1 MVKWLLCAAF
11 FTLHSSLFISCS
23 DDPMAKEEEDTGA
36 PALSRRSYSDDQ
48 LKIQRLGFAYNAAGN
63 VMDDSSFSTKPVVNM
78 NRLEA
83 AQENYGLIV
92 NSERRHYT
100 SMDIFSG
107 NTLQELG
114 HQETKYTIDE
124 SDVIGSGKY
133 YRDNETH
140 FKGTWHNSY
149 KAHMFIKHIMSTSTI
164 DVGMLHYL
172 IDNGENVLEE
182 EFLKAVQELVK
193 NGEAGITEAN
203 ATQFAE
209 TYGTH
214 LVVSANLG
222 GMIELQMEIN
232 RDSCVDKV
240 YTTQQ
245 VTEVILGKQ
254 VTKTGNSKVIKEL
267 STHTVQYHGQIQVKG
282 GNSEDCTKLHRTFD
296 ETKAE
301 AVKISDGDY
310 YGWATGISV
319 EPASF
324 NASFVS
330 GRFLAFYELFEDV
343 NTRKALRK
351 AYELYLKKE
360 APTQEVYEPDY
371 GVMPVKGN
379 YGQDVRVASSGS
391 NKSCIICQEY
401 VPSIRSDKPCIVAY
415 PLIRG
420 ADGKERPFLYSG
432 LFVGD
437 ESHRPGR
444 IIWEG
449 SSSVYTP
456 SDSIFAESDSTAIR
470 ELFDP
475 ETHALKNV
483 YFYWNAV
490 HPQPNP
496 TAEKNPSTYSTTVFS
511 IQPTTLAESTTFAKV
526 ASTFWSVRP
535 VVPKTDGLKQY
546 WEKDSTFN
554 YFVSDRYSDND
565 GVLYKHGNYCYCL
578 LDGGDNIKRV
588 PERTDDADANKR
600 WTDAVSQ
607 SMKAIGLNE
616 YLPTVVQSQSI
627 TKMLGNRMS
636 IFYNRYTNDRNML
649 GLDWPTSY
657 WVISHPKEKTMATVP
672 TQNDGQGMPVVTNDK
687 EQACIMRLSG
697 SGTDLLLSYPE
708 YVRAFN
714 YSSQEFFK
722 FFPIYITTDTF

>member
-1 MVKWLLCAAF
+1 MKKVILYISFIIPLFSLL
-11 FTLHSSLFISCS
+11 LVSCS
-23 DDPMAKEEEDTGA
+23 DDPMDTEANLGT
-36 PALSRRSYSDDQ
+36 PALTRRSYSDEQ
-48 LKIQRLGFAYNAAGN
+48 LKLQRLGYAYNAAGN
-63 VMDDSSFSTKPVVNM
+63 VMDDGSFSTKPVINM
-78 NRLEA
+78 NRVEA
-83 AQENYGLIV
+83 AQEKHGLII

-124 SDVIGSGKY
+124 SEAIGSGKY

-140 FKGTWHNSY
+140 YQGTWHNSY
-149 KAHMFIKHIMSTSTI
+149 KAHMFIKHIMFTTTI

-172 IDNGENVLEE
+172 IDHGENVFEE
-182 EFLKAVQELVK
+182 DFLKDVNELVK

-203 ATQFAE
+203 ATKFSE

-214 LVVSANLG
+214 LVVSSNLG

-254 VTKTGNSKVIKEL
+254 VTKTGNSKVISEI
-267 STHTVQYHGQIQVKG
+267 SNHTVQYHGQIQVKG
-282 GNSEDCTKLHRTFD
+282 GNSEDCAKLHRTFD
-296 ETKAE
+296 ETKAA

-310 YGWATGISV
+310 YGWANGISI
-319 EPASF
+319 EPDSF

-330 GRFLAFYELFEDV
+330 GRFVAFYELFEDV

-360 APTQEVYEPDY
+360 APTQEIYEPDY
-371 GVMPVKGN
+371 GVMPVKDN
-379 YGQDVRVASSGS
+379 YGQDVRVASSGD

-420 ADGKERPFLYSG
+420 TDGNVRPFLYSG

-444 IIWEG
+444 VIWEG

-456 SDSIFAESDSTAIR
+456 SDNIFAESDSTAIR

-496 TAEKNPSTYSTTVFS
+496 TAETDPRAYSTTVFS
-511 IQPTTLAESTTFAKV
+511 LQPTGLTEPTTFAKV

-546 WEKDSTFN
+546 WEEDSTFQS
-554 YFVSDRYSDND
+554 FVKNRYND
-565 GVLYKHGNYCYCL
+565 YNGVLYKNGNYCFCL
-578 LDGGDNIKRV
+578 MDGGDNIKRV
-588 PERTDDADANKR
+588 AERTDDADANKR

-607 SMKAIGLNE
+607 SMKAIGLNDL
-616 YLPTVVQSQSI
+616 LPTIEQSKSI
-627 TKMLGNRMS
+627 TRMLGNRMS
-636 IFYNRYTNDRNML
+636 IFYNRYSKDRNML
-649 GLDWPTSY
+649 GLDWPTGY
-657 WVISHPKEKTMATVP
+657 WVISHPSEQTMATEP

-687 EQACIMRLSG
+687 EQMCIMRLSG

-708 YVRAFN
+708 YVKAFN
-714 YSSQEFFK
+714 YSDQTFFK
-722 FFPIYITTDTF
+722 FFPIYITIDKF